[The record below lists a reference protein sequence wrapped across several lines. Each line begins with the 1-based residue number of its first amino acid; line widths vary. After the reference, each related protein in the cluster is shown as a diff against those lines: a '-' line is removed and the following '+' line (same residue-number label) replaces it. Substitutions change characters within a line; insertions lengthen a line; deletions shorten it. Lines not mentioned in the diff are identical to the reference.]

1 MKKKILTSVL
11 AVSMLISSY
20 TTAFAA
26 DDVISATQIGSQAA
40 TVTYKDAST
49 FNVTIPK

>member
-20 TTAFAA
+20 TTALAA
-26 DDVISATQIGSQAA
+26 DDVISATQ
-40 TVTYKDAST
+40 
-49 FNVTIPK
+49 